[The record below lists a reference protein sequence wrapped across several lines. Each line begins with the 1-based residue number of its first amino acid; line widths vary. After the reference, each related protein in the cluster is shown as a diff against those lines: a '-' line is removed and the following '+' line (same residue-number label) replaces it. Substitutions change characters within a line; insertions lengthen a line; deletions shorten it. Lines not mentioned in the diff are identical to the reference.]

1 MVLAFS
7 IILAIVAVAL
17 IIIVAIQPS
26 KGEGL
31 GSIGGGAHMFFG
43 KHKGI
48 DILLDRAT
56 WVLSVLLAV
65 LCILLT
71 VFDKG

>member
-1 MVLAFS
+1 MILTLS
-7 IILAIVAVAL
+7 ILLGIVAVAL
-17 IIIVAIQPS
+17 IVIVAIQPS

-31 GSIGGGAHMFFG
+31 GSIGGGAHLYFG

-48 DILLDRAT
+48 EVLLDKLT
-56 WVLSVLLAV
+56 WVLSILLAV
-65 LCILLT
+65 LCVLLT

>member
-1 MVLAFS
+1 M
-7 IILAIVAVAL
+7 ILALSILLGIVAVVL
-17 IIIVAIQPS
+17 IIVVAIQPS

-48 DILLDRAT
+48 DILLDKAT
-56 WVLSVLLAV
+56 WVLSGLLGI

-71 VFDKG
+71 VLDKG